1 MELLTYETVEAAV
14 KKRVEKKTRK
24 YGQEGRISQQEEAA
38 DPIYKVEPHL
48 VAQLY
53 EDWIMPL
60 TKEVEVE
67 YLLRR
72 LD

>member
-1 MELLTYETVEAAV
+1 MELLTYETVEATV
-14 KKRVEKKTRK
+14 KKRVEMKTRK
-24 YGQEGRISQQEEAA
+24 YGQEGRITQQEDAA